1 MRTSIFRLTTMLST
15 ALLTNVVP
23 NVAAAQ
29 VAAAQV
35 PAPDAGTADPTQTP
49 AHTSP
54 TSLGLAL
61 QLAPLENFPRW
72 GINVD
77 ALYVLNANWR
87 LGLDGQLLLPHAYGD
102 VTRSGFNVN
111 AQAQFTVLHGAHL
124 RWYLTGGVGLG
135 VLRDDYV
142 SRSAFADQTNVGLGV
157 KLGTGVE
164 VPLFANAPFVAFLEP
179 QVRSYRTQNATD
191 DEWAEVNVGVRWRL
205 P

>member
-1 MRTSIFRLTTMLST
+1 MSTSNFRLTAMLSA

-29 VAAAQV
+29 AQ
-35 PAPDAGTADPTQTP
+35 APDTGTTDPTQTSV
-49 AHTSP
+49 HTNP
-54 TSLGLAL
+54 TTLGLAL

-77 ALYVLNANWR
+77 ALYALNANWR
-87 LGLDGQLLLPHAYGD
+87 LGLDGQLLLPHSYGD

-111 AQAQFTVLHGAHL
+111 AQAQFTLLHGANL
-124 RWYLTGGVGLG
+124 RWYLTGGIGLG

-142 SRSAFADQTNVGLGV
+142 SRSAFADQTNVGLGA

-191 DEWAEVNVGVRWRL
+191 DEWAEVNVGARWRL